1 MGSSRLVGGGGDRGR
16 AIAAGASDGVA
27 AGRRNVGL
35 WVLSVALVLATG
47 FTANPALGQGR
58 PHPAQDPPPT
68 AQPTPLPSPTPPPA
82 LPVRQQLGGDVTA
95 LALAGDRLL
104 LGHGPRVLLVDPAA
118 DPPRVLAES
127 PLLAGLVTDLA
138 VDGDRVYAVTVGY
151 APETDNRLTVLRLR
165 GDGSFELLGEVLEPW
180 LSDVF
185 ALDHKVYVTAARS
198 FIIFDAA
205 DPKALVKQGNAY
217 LLPADILVQG
227 TWAYLA
233 GPDGLHILDVS
244 DPLAPRQV
252 GHWVT
257 EANTYDVVVDRGH
270 AYLTGSEQLHVLDV
284 ADPAQPKLLA
294 QLPTPGGAVDLD
306 LDAATGTLLAAY
318 GAGEGL
324 RRFDV
329 SDPAA
334 PVEQSALVLP
344 GEPQSLRF
352 LAGRPFLASAEAGL
366 FRLGLPA
373 SGGLQLSARLELA
386 PPPVDLR
393 WLGDRALLWSFAQL
407 RLVRSPA
414 DGAAGLG
421 AGWAPEAQ
429 LLPQIT
435 AAELA
440 GGRVLVAHG
449 ERLSSFDLPPGE
461 APPEPAQARLDA
473 PVTALLWAGGRA
485 YLAEEGSLSIVTLD
499 NPARPK
505 VLGELR
511 GDWSAR
517 DLAKGGNLLYIAGG
531 EPGLAVIDVT
541 DPARPLQ
548 VGSLT
553 ADGVARVELAGPR
566 IFLATQAGLEIW
578 ERAPGGDLRLLAR
591 YPTARPVVDLAVA
604 GRLIY
609 LLTEDALLQVYD
621 LSDLSAPRLLAAQ
634 DLPGTGSALRVL
646 GDQALVAARG
656 GGFYRLTVPRGL
668 PAAYLPNLAR

>member
-1 MGSSRLVGGGGDRGR
+1 MGSSTLVGGGRDRGR

-27 AGRRNVGL
+27 AGRRHSVL
-35 WVLSVALVLATG
+35 WVLSVAVVLATG
-47 FTANPALGQGR
+47 LTADPALSQDR
-58 PHPAQDPPPT
+58 ARPAQDPPPT

-82 LPVRQQLGGDVTA
+82 LPVAQQLGGDVTA
-95 LALAGDRLL
+95 LARAGDRLL
-104 LGHGPRVLLVDPAA
+104 LGHGPRVLLLDPAT

-127 PLLAGLVTDLA
+127 PILGGLVTDLA

-151 APETDNRLTVLRLR
+151 APETDNRLTVLRLT
-165 GDGSFELLGEVLEPW
+165 GDGSIALLAEVLEPW
-180 LSDVF
+180 LSDVY
-185 ALDHKVYVTAARS
+185 AADHKVYVTAARS
-198 FIIFDAA
+198 FIVFDAA

-227 TWAYLA
+227 KLAYL
-233 GPDGLHILDVS
+233 PSHDGLHILDVT
-244 DPLAPRQV
+244 DPLAPRQL

-270 AYLTGSEQLHVLDV
+270 AFLTGSEHLHVLDV
-284 ADPAQPKLLA
+284 ADPTQPRLLA

-334 PVEQSALVLP
+334 PVELSALALP

-352 LAGRPFLASAEAGL
+352 LGGRPFLASAEAGL

-373 SGGLQLSARLELA
+373 SGGLDVAARLELA

-393 WLGDRALLWSFAQL
+393 PLGDQALLWSFAQL
-407 RLVRSPA
+407 RLVLRQGS
-414 DGAAGLG
+414 GATALG
-421 AGWAPEAQ
+421 AGWAPEAG

-449 ERLSSFDLPPGE
+449 ERLSSFDLPRGT
-461 APPEPAQARLDA
+461 APLEPVQARLDA

-517 DLAKGGNLLYIAGG
+517 DLAKGGDLLYIAGG
-531 EPGLAVIDVT
+531 EPGLAVIDVA
-541 DPARPLQ
+541 DPAHPLQ

-553 ADGVARVELAGPR
+553 VEGVARVELAGAR

-578 ERAPGGDLRLLAR
+578 ERAGGGDLRLLAR
-591 YPTARPVVDLAVA
+591 YPMARPLADVVVA
-604 GRLIY
+604 GNLIY
-609 LLTEDALLQVYD
+609 LLGEDALLQVYD
-621 LSDLSAPRLLAAQ
+621 LSDLAAPRLLAAQ

-668 PAAYLPNLAR
+668 SAAYLPRLAR